1 MQVILLTDVKNLG
14 KAGETVTVKDGY
26 GRNLLAKKQAAI
38 ADAKTLNDM
47 KLKKQHEEK
56 VAEQKYQDALTLKDK
71 LAGMVIKVPVKV
83 GKDDKLFGSVSSKE
97 IADAFRDQLGID
109 VDKKKIV
116 LNEAIKA
123 VGRYEVPIRL
133 HASVSA
139 VLNVEV
145 YGA

>member
-123 VGRYEVPIRL
+123 VGRYEVPIKL

>member
-97 IADAFRDQLGID
+97 IADAFRD
-109 VDKKKIV
+109 
-116 LNEAIKA
+116 
-123 VGRYEVPIRL
+123 
-133 HASVSA
+133 
-139 VLNVEV
+139 
-145 YGA
+145 

>member
-26 GRNLLAKKQAAI
+26 GRNLLAKKQAAV
-38 ADAKTLNDM
+38 ATAATLNDM

-56 VAEQKYQDALTLKDK
+56 VAEQKYQDALALKDK

-97 IADAFRDQLGID
+97 IADAFRDQLGIE

-116 LNEAIKA
+116 LPDAIKA

-133 HASVSA
+133 HANVSA

-145 YGA
+145 HGA